1 MTSPYLYAHHAI
13 GHDIAAETGGTL
25 RHSIIESLEV
35 NRRLNE
41 FIQQHADVD
50 FEHNDVFGIGRN
62 FPYLGHCLDSLQWA
76 EESIFVA
83 YTGRH
88 NLIVSRREH
97 WPLAPCRKLTAGE
110 FGDVMRS
117 VTTAYHTSLRTEIGQ
132 TKRGEMINAEFRRLF
147 RSIQR
152 LRIA

>member
-1 MTSPYLYAHHAI
+1 MNAPYLYAHHAI
-13 GHDIAAETGGTL
+13 GHEIAAETGST
-25 RHSIIESLEV
+25 IERLEV

-41 FIQQHADVD
+41 FIKGHADVA
-50 FEHNDVFGIGRN
+50 FEHDDVFGIGRD

-83 YTGRH
+83 YTGQH
-88 NLIVSRREH
+88 NLIVSCREH
-97 WPLAPCRKLTAGE
+97 WPLSPCRKLTSLE
-110 FGDVMRS
+110 FGNVMRS

-132 TKRGEMINAEFRRLF
+132 TKRGEMIHAEFRRLF